1 MALLPNINVGT
12 SPNDGTGDSLR
23 DAFTI
28 VNENFQLIEAFFPN
42 SSVANLVANIES
54 TGTSVFNI
62 ANVDVLNVNTIS
74 SYTTTNITATNITT
88 TDFTATNITVTDTG
102 TFDTI
107 TANSITGSFTIGGN
121 LDVNVTSTGNSSFNV
136 TSYSG
141 NATFD
146 TNVSIGSLLTVD
158 TIDAN
163 TANIDTITNETLNSN
178 TITVNS
184 ASINGNVVAS
194 GSGIFLGG
202 TSGITAVNNPFR
214 ANSLFFTNVSTISTD
229 ANLDLSLSDYNR
241 VQTVVANLTA
251 GNLTVTLPN
260 ASGNL
265 RNGLT
270 YTFICYD
277 EGGLANRTLTVNV
290 QPGAGNI
297 WTSANTQATFVN
309 LSAELNTNSLQMKTN
324 EIFWFTY

>member
-12 SPNDGTGDSLR
+12 SPNDGTGSSLR

-28 VNENFQLIEAFFPN
+28 VNENFQFIEAFFPN

-107 TANSITGSFTIGGN
+107 TANSITGSFTVGGN
-121 LDVNVTSTGNSSFNV
+121 LDVNVTSTGNSSFNI

-178 TITVNS
+178 SISVNN
-184 ASINGNVVAS
+184 ASITGNINSS
-194 GSGIFLGG
+194 GSAFFNA
-202 TSGITAVNNPFR
+202 TSGVFLINTGFR
-214 ANSLFFTNVSTISTD
+214 ANSIFFTNVSTISTD
-229 ANLDLSLSDYNR
+229 ANLDLSLADYNR
-241 VQTVVANLTA
+241 AQTVVANLTA

-260 ASGNL
+260 ASATF

-309 LSAELNTNSLQMKTN
+309 ISAELGTNSVEMKSN
-324 EIFWFTY
+324 QVYWFTY

>member
-1 MALLPNINVGT
+1 MALLPNINVG
-12 SPNDGTGDSLR
+12 SSSNDGTGSSLR

-28 VNENFQLIEAFFPN
+28 VNENFQFIEAFFPN

-107 TANSITGSFTIGGN
+107 TANTISGSFTIGGN

-146 TNVSIGSLLTVD
+146 TNVSIGSLLTVGI
-158 TIDAN
+158 IDAN
-163 TANIDTITNETLNSN
+163 TGTIDTITNETLNSN
-178 TITVNS
+178 TITANG
-184 ASINGNVVAS
+184 ATINGNIS
-194 GSGIFLGG
+194 SNGSAVFSG
-202 TSGITAVNNPFR
+202 TSGVVLVNNPFR
-214 ANSLFFTNVSTISTD
+214 ANSLFFTNAITISTD
-229 ANLDLSLSDYNR
+229 VNLATSEYFRAQTIIAN
-241 VQTVVANLTA
+241 VTA

-260 ASGNL
+260 ASLPLL
-265 RNGLT
+265 RGLT

-277 EGGLANRTLTVNV
+277 EGGLDNRTLTVNV

-309 LSAELNTNSLQMKTN
+309 ISAELGTNSLGLKTN
-324 EIFWFTY
+324 EIFWFKY